1 MLKQSIN
8 ISNIDEK
15 LHSQLLLENNSTGY
29 SSNTLDE
36 NSQTGDVLFDQK
48 LEMATEGLEPYYLDH
63 LKTRLSSGNALVI
76 SKYILSMKLEVNL
89 SDNHRRS
96 IITSLKL
103 LSEFLKNKKSFRD
116 MTHEDVIFYLDSCC
130 RKPESVD
137 SHHKWISTYNNRLIC
152 FIRFF
157 KWLYSPDIEPSKR
170 QKPPVVQNLPTLKR
184 KEKSAY
190 KPSDLW
196 TTEDDIL
203 YLKYCKNKRD
213 RCFHA
218 LAIETS
224 CRPHEILNLKIK
236 DIVFKYSNEKQ
247 ARFQKQ
253 ITNKSAE
260 WTYKVKGVAFD
271 GGVEAGTNRRLVKLL

>member
-1 MLKQSIN
+1 MSFSILTVAAENQSLSIVITN
-8 ISNIDEK
+8 GY
-15 LHSQLLLENNSTGY
+15 QL
-29 SSNTLDE
+29 
-36 NSQTGDVLFDQK
+36 
-48 LEMATEGLEPYYLDH
+48 
-63 LKTRLSSGNALVI
+63 
-76 SKYILSMKLEVNL
+76 
-89 SDNHRRS
+89 
-96 IITSLKL
+96 II
-103 LSEFLKNKKSFRD
+103 
-116 MTHEDVIFYLDSCC
+116 IG
-130 RKPESVD
+130 
-137 SHHKWISTYNNRLIC
+137 
-152 FIRFF
+152 
-157 KWLYSPDIEPSKR
+157 
-170 QKPPVVQNLPTLKR
+170 LPTLKR

-253 ITNKSAE
+253 
-260 WTYKVKGVAFD
+260 
-271 GGVEAGTNRRLVKLL
+271 